1 MLCVHF
7 EITVCWV
14 VTIQKHGHTLT
25 HIYSHTHTHT
35 RWHRQELKQQI
46 VAVRFSGVGRLR
58 PRLGKQ
64 VLSVRPAV
72 EMTDK

>member
-7 EITVCWV
+7 ELTLCWV
-14 VTIQKHGHTLT
+14 VTIKT
-25 HIYSHTHTHT
+25 HIHTHSRAFIHVHAGTD
-35 RWHRQELKQQI
+35 RNRNRQI
-46 VAVRFSGVGRLR
+46 VVVMFSGVGRRR